1 MKPLTLKQDLQITIV
16 ALILLFIGFYLGQ
29 KSKQTEIENRAKK
42 IKKESYTNQDIELII
57 FNEKQL

>member
-29 KSKQTEIENRAKK
+29 NSKQNEIENRAKE
-42 IKKESYTNQDIELII
+42 IKTETLTQQQLEIVI
-57 FNEKQL
+57 FGKP